1 MFIMLELGTT
11 LEQPWNNLGTTLE
24 QLAKDPTLLV
34 PTCPWPAR
42 APRAGGGP
50 VLALS
55 ARPEAWNLD
64 TFQRDC
70 VESQMYFVSFITI

>member
-1 MFIMLELGTT
+1 MFIMLE
-11 LEQPWNNLGTTLE
+11 LGTTLE

-34 PTCPWPAR
+34 PTRPWPAR